1 MLQNYYEATAEMND
15 SEPCKSLT
23 LRLLSLQS
31 KGFVHVDEVYVFAD
45 CIHSDDSQ
53 NQNLLNHP
61 EPPSSGTSLMTMLVP
76 TLLGLS
82 KSRSIQSTTQHS
94 TSKSV
99 EKPINTESQPTT
111 ELTRCQLP
119 PSTAELTRCDN
130 RTESSGGFPV
140 AVSNGIGIQ
149 DSESG
154 GTDELT
160 RCHVGGSSLDKEKV
174 CVFVMRNAF

>member
-140 AVSNGIGIQ
+140 AVSNGIGIR

-174 CVFVMRNAF
+174 CVFIMKNTF